1 MLQHNTRGKKKNILN
16 IVNDTLLYV
25 YERASSKRK
34 IHPRG
39 TRMKKESFFLTTVS
53 KGKVISLPFAALSA
67 A

>member
-1 MLQHNTRGKKKNILN
+1 MLQHNTRGKKKNISN
-16 IVNDTLLYV
+16 IVNDILLMICD
-25 YERASSKRK
+25 RASSKRK

-39 TRMKKESFFLTTVS
+39 TRIKKESFFLTAVS